1 MIALQPDSRPAS
13 VVPDELLH
21 PSYWLVSGLD
31 WHGDGAMAETAV
43 AIAPTMIPRDTLS
56 EDARQV
62 LGCADLYARKHS
74 QQVVLFSDLTRM
86 FTDAGT
92 SWSEL
97 GVDWQSAL
105 EEFRSGQFPTLL
117 VTISERAYLAI
128 CGPGRSPA
136 VAAAN
141 SGERA
146 EDERELVRQVVARQ
160 PAWDWPLYI
169 QAAASAGRIQVV

>member
-1 MIALQPDSRPAS
+1 VIALQPYSQTAHP
-13 VVPDELLH
+13 VPDELLH
-21 PSYWLVSGLD
+21 PLYWLVSGLD
-31 WHGDGAMAETAV
+31 WHGHGAMAEAAV
-43 AIAPTMIPRDTLS
+43 AIAPAMIPRDTFN

-74 QQVVLFSDLTRM
+74 QQVVFFSELTRM

-105 EEFRSGQFPTLL
+105 EEVHGGQFPALFL
-117 VTISERAYLAI
+117 TIPERAYLI
-128 CGPGRSPA
+128 LCGSEGSSP
-136 VAAAN
+136 VAAT
-141 SGERA
+141 SVEPT
-146 EDERELVRQVVARQ
+146 EDERELVRQAVARQ
-160 PAWDWPLYI
+160 LSRDWPPYI